1 MKALRLGIFLGLAA
15 TIAVACSGGDNG
27 TPSIDGE
34 DAGRNATKDAGKKDG
49 TAGDGA
55 AIDTDAD
62 TTVVDAGKKDT
73 GVKDVTTIPD
83 VGSDV
88 VTTVDAGTDTGAS
101 DANVADAFVDA
112 GPPSTTLVINEI
124 DYDQPGT
131 DGPEFVEI
139 LNKSGVDTVDL
150 TNLQIVFFNGG
161 TAGAASN
168 EYLRIDLGPGSLAP
182 GQYLLVNAASVADA
196 GAAAL
201 TRDLGVGKS
210 IQNGPRDS
218 IIIAD
223 KNTNA
228 VIDAVTYQAL
238 VGNNAPPT
246 NATYNL
252 VEGNMTTAFD
262 SNTVAGSLVRDPN
275 GSDTNDNSVD
285 FKFTT
290 TITPGAENVVTN

>member
-34 DAGRNATKDAGKKDG
+34 DAGRTTSKDAGKKDG
-49 TAGDGA
+49 TADTDGA
-55 AIDTDAD
+55 TDPDAD
-62 TTVVDAGKKDT
+62 TTVPDAGKKDT
-73 GVKDVTTIPD
+73 GAKDVTTIPD
-83 VGSDV
+83 VVNDV
-88 VTTVDAGTDTGAS
+88 VTVTDASTDATATDG
-101 DANVADAFVDA
+101 NVGDAFVDA

-131 DGPEFVEI
+131 DGPEFVE
-139 LNKSGVDTVDL
+139 LFNKSGVDSVDL
-150 TNLQIVFFNGG
+150 TNLQLVFFNGG
-161 TAGAASN
+161 TAGTASN
-168 EYLRIDLGPGSLAP
+168 EYLRIDLGPGTLAP
-182 GQYLLVNAASVADA
+182 GQYLLVKAASVADA
-196 GAAAL
+196 GVAAL

-223 KNTNA
+223 KNSNA

-238 VGNNAPPT
+238 AASNAPPT

-262 SNTVAGSLVRDPN
+262 SNTVNGSLVRDPN
-275 GSDTNDNSVD
+275 GTDTNDNSVD

-290 TITPGAENVVTN
+290 TITPGDANILTN